1 MKLAV
6 KNINKKF
13 GRKEILNNINFE
25 ISQGEIIS
33 IVGRNGSGKT
43 TLLKLISGIYTLDGG
58 EIEIDRKNIEKNNLK
73 GEIIY
78 IPDKFEYF
86 KHSKIKNAIKYY
98 ELAYDNFDKEFL
110 EDELRKNKIDLTK
123 RISELSKGQLT
134 IFSIILGIS
143 CKTKFLLLDEPL
155 DGIDVVNIK
164 LVIDYILD
172 AQDSGVGILV
182 SSHQLNYLE
191 NISDKIIYLGE
202 ANGEV
207 EQINKEN
214 YTKFQ
219 LVYNDSPPKSLL
231 DNPKVKI
238 VSNIGRVYVAI
249 IRGNK
254 EEARDYIQS
263 SELLQYDE
271 LPVLLEDIFLL
282 NNKGG
287 EEDV

>member
-25 ISQGEIIS
+25 ISQGKIIS